1 MIILHN
7 LPYLLKAALVTL
19 HLSFWVILI
28 SLIIGI
34 ISGIL
39 SIGENRFLKYIVLTY
54 VFVFRGIP
62 LPIQLFFLFFTL
74 PVIGIHLDPFVTGV
88 IVMSIYDGA
97 YVAEIIRGALLSIP
111 KGQFDAAKS
120 IGMTYWQIMFRIIL
134 PQGLRYAIPLLVNQ
148 VTIIIKETSL
158 VSIIML
164 WELSLAGKE
173 IVQRTFKV
181 FQIFGTVAF
190 IYFIACY
197 SLSLLG
203 RKIEKRVSF
212 LH

>member
-1 MIILHN
+1 MIIISN
-7 LPYLLKAALVTL
+7 LPYLLKAALVTV
-19 HLSFWVILI
+19 HLAFWIILI
-28 SLIIGI
+28 SLITGSIL
-34 ISGIL
+34 GIL
-39 SIGENRFLKYIVLTY
+39 SIGENKFLRYIVLTY

-62 LPIQLFFLFFTL
+62 LLIQLFFLFFIL
-74 PVIGIHLDPFVTGV
+74 PVIGIHLNPFVTGV

-97 YVAEIIRGALLSIP
+97 YITEIIRGALLSVP

-120 IGMTYWQIMFRIIL
+120 IGMTYWQVMIKIIL

-181 FQIFGTVAF
+181 FQIFGTVAI
-190 IYFIACY
+190 IYFIICY